1 VTLKLA
7 RIPGNFPGVLQRLG
21 LTNQQMTFDMVGAVL
36 PVSIVDSDIQLAAT
50 LVPPLYSAPA
60 SAGELVAPGAGTV
73 LADTG
78 QLPAGTWIFRAIFS
92 NNTGNAQLRLGKR
105 DAANAAY
112 VWSVF
117 ASTTVTTQFQFAEL
131 HCTVALNERFRMDTI
146 AAIAGTAQGAIFA
159 TQVS

>member
-1 VTLKLA
+1 
-7 RIPGNFPGVLQRLG
+7 
-21 LTNQQMTFDMVGAVL
+21 M
-36 PVSIVDSDIQLAAT
+36 PVSIVDAGVPIVAN
-50 LVPPLYSAPA
+50 LVPIEYSAPA

-78 QLPAGTWIFRAIFS
+78 PLAAGSWVFRAIFS

-117 ASTTVTTQFQFAEL
+117 VSTTVTTQFQFSEM
-131 HCTVALNERFRMDTI
+131 HCTVALNERFRMDAI
-146 AAIAGTAQGAIFA
+146 AAIAGTAQGVIFA
-159 TQVS
+159 SQVA